1 MFVAENRT
9 GKTRYRVDAAK
20 MDHPA
25 VPDDDVSSLAAGLLL
40 ANAKIAT
47 LEQAL
52 HQGHSLVRQ
61 ELQGQQATF
70 QKEMQKVREVVDQ
83 ILKTMEQ
90 QEQRQESR
98 LLSLAKD
105 TATTIEGASSA
116 IAGRIDHVEQL
127 QQQGM
132 RALEERM
139 SALENLIRSVD
150 HQNQQQMETLRERQQ
165 VLFLRLVII
174 QIALVSFWSILLFLL
189 TK

>member
-1 MFVAENRT
+1 MEH
-9 GKTRYRVDAAK
+9 TRYQVDAAK

-52 HQGHSLVRQ
+52 HQGHSLIRQ

-90 QEQRQESR
+90 QEQRQKSR

-105 TATTIEGASSA
+105 TTTTIEGAFSA

-127 QQQGM
+127 QQQ
-132 RALEERM
+132 RM

-150 HQNQQQMETLRERQQ
+150 HQNQRQMETLRERQQ

-189 TK
+189 TQ